1 MSEDILNIITRDEI
15 LPTCN
20 TSEHE
25 EKCILEILAWIK
37 SENIKVH
44 KEQVKYV
51 LYFLRGTKFN
61 LNKAKKKIKR

>member
-1 MSEDILNIITRDEI
+1 MSEDILHITTTDEI

-20 TSEHE
+20 TEHE
-25 EKCILEILAWIK
+25 EKCISEILAWIK

-44 KEQVKYV
+44 KEQFKYV

>member
-1 MSEDILNIITRDEI
+1 MSEDILHTTTRDEI
-15 LPTCN
+15 LPNCST
-20 TSEHE
+20 EHE
-25 EKCILEILAWIK
+25 EKCISEILTWLK

>member
-1 MSEDILNIITRDEI
+1 MSENILNITTRDEI
-15 LPTCN
+15 FCN
-20 TSEHE
+20 KEDE